1 MCSGVIQPG
10 DDVDLADFFCMDK
23 LPPLAF
29 QSTQQII
36 DRIQK
41 ISE

>member
-1 MCSGVIQPG
+1 VIQPG
-10 DDVDLADFFCMDK
+10 DDADLADFFCLNK

-36 DRIQK
+36 DRIQM